1 MAVEGCLTVKNK
13 WGSVTGDDGVG
24 FLEIRLNLRRSFGGK
39 NGCIY
44 ELLRAT

>member
-1 MAVEGCLTVKNK
+1 MKTK
-13 WGSVTGDDGVG
+13 WGLVTADDGVG